1 MAPGLGRGY
10 AWGMERQG
18 YPTDLTDA
26 EWALLQPHLPP
37 ASPRGRPRVHSYRV
51 ILNAIFYLLRGGC
64 AWRLLPNDLPPW
76 QTVYHYFRLWRTDGT
91 WEALHTAVREQLR
104 VRQGRDAEPSAGIA
118 DSQSVKTTGVGGP
131 RGYDG
136 GKKISGRKR
145 HLLVDTQ
152 GLVLRATVH
161 EASVADRDGIKLLLP
176 VEEAEGQRSIR
187 QLFPRLAHLWLDGGY
202 NGAGRGKDWVEQALG
217 WSVEIVKHP
226 PKPRGVWAR
235 EGEEIDWAAILPP
248 PGFRGVLPRRWVVER
263 TLAWL
268 GQNRRLSKDFE
279 RLCATGEALIY
290 AAMSRLMVRRLARA

>member
-1 MAPGLGRGY
+1 MAGPPGCGY

-26 EWALLQPHLPP
+26 EWAILAPHLPP

-51 ILNAIFYLLRGGC
+51 ILNAVFYLLRSGC

-76 QTVYHYFRLWRTDGT
+76 QTVYHYFRQWRDDGT
-91 WEALHTAVREQLR
+91 WEQLNATLRER
-104 VRQGRDAEPSAGIA
+104 VRLQQGREAQPSAGIA

-161 EASVADRDGIKLLLP
+161 EANIADRDGIKLLLP
-176 VEEAEGQRSIR
+176 TAETGEQIPIQR
-187 QLFPRLAHLWLDGGY
+187 LFPRLSHLWLDGGY
-202 NGAGRGKDWVEQALG
+202 NGAGRGKDWVEQTLG
-217 WSVEIVKHP
+217 WSVDIVKHP
-226 PKPRGVWAR
+226 PKPRGVWAP
-235 EGEEIDWAAILPP
+235 EGAEIDWAAILPP

-290 AAMSRLMVRRLARA
+290 AAMTRLMVRRLART